1 MANVGIDGLASGLD
15 TTSLIAQLMKV
26 ESASQTALKT
36 RVTSTTGVVTA
47 LQGLNSRVASLAGT
61 AKDLARA
68 EAFTAM
74 KATSSGPAA
83 TATAGSTAA
92 AGSLSFAVTSLAA
105 AHSVLTDVVP
115 ADPGDGSAPTL
126 TLTTGGTTRT
136 ITLTSWDPQAIA
148 TAINDADPDPGVS
161 AAAVRV
167 ADGSYR
173 LKVTADGTG
182 AAKAFTLGGSLA
194 PADPANAIIT
204 TGTDAEISLGA
215 GATVRSATNTF
226 TGLLLGVDV
235 TVAAKTAA
243 DAPPVTVTIAKDTS
257 AATTK
262 VAALVSS
269 LGVVLS
275 DIADRTK
282 AASDGT
288 SGVLVGDSGM
298 RLLRAALSDAVSGLA
313 GGAPLSQIGVE
324 LKRDGTVVFD
334 QGKLAAMLASDPAKA
349 KAMVTDL
356 ATRLADVA
364 KGASDPTTGTITQAI
379 TSQKDTVKDL
389 NDRITTWDTRL
400 AVRKSA
406 LERQFA
412 SLETALQ
419 GMNSQS
425 SWLGSAIAGLP
436 GFR

>member
-1 MANVGIDGLASGLD
+1 
-15 TTSLIAQLMKV
+15 
-26 ESASQTALKT
+26 
-36 RVTSTTGVVTA
+36 
-47 LQGLNSRVASLAGT
+47 
-61 AKDLARA
+61 
-68 EAFTAM
+68 
-74 KATSSGPAA
+74 
-83 TATAGSTAA
+83 
-92 AGSLSFAVTSLAA
+92 
-105 AHSVLTDVVP
+105 
-115 ADPGDGSAPTL
+115 
-126 TLTTGGTTRT
+126 
-136 ITLTSWDPQAIA
+136 
-148 TAINDADPDPGVS
+148 VS

-173 LKVTADGTG
+173 LKITADGTG

-282 AASDGT
+282 AATDGT